1 MKITFYSVYEYC
13 IEEYTCVTLL
23 DNRLASYTTKELA
36 QQHVDSL
43 VPYFIY
49 GSEKVGFQ
57 IVEETVEIVDS
68 IDFEA
73 IKLYNKSN
81 EPAEDI
87 EYINYERE

>member
-1 MKITFYSVYEYC
+1 MKVTFYSVYEYC

-36 QQHVDSL
+36 QQHVDLL

-49 GSEKVGFQ
+49 GSDKVNFQ

-73 IKLYNKSN
+73 IKLYNKNN

-87 EYINYERE
+87 GY

>member
-1 MKITFYSVYEYC
+1 MKVTFYSVYEYC

-36 QQHVDSL
+36 QQHVDLL

-57 IVEETVEIVDS
+57 IVEEIVEVFDTVDV
-68 IDFEA
+68 EA
-73 IKLYNKSN
+73 IRLYNKSN